1 MSNVDDNLV
10 NSVDADIANF
20 DDDLANYDNNLA
32 NPVNAASLASS
43 VNAVILTSPD
53 HAEWEKKSSDDA
65 K

>member
-32 NPVNAASLASS
+32 NPVNVASLAS
-43 VNAVILTSPD
+43 PE